1 MTAAATPKVFS
12 PLQIAALAAA
22 LLAPL
27 ALYFDTARS
36 MVSIWDSSETFAHG
50 YIILP
55 ISLFL
60 IWKRRALLVNI
71 APLPFW
77 PGLAALLLC
86 GFAWL
91 LAEVAG
97 VQVVRQYAFV
107 AMAPAICAT
116 VGGLRLATAIAFPLL
131 FLLLAVPFGDA
142 FIQPLIKFTAD
153 FTVSSLQLTGIPV
166 LHDGPSFVIPTGS
179 WSVVTACS
187 GVRYLIASFTL
198 GCLYAYL
205 TYRSVWRRLA
215 FMLISIAVPIVANGM
230 RAYMI
235 VMIGHLSNMKLAAG
249 VDHIIYGWLFF
260 GLVMLVMFWV
270 GNIWREDTED
280 EMRQASNVPATPS
293 FAGNAASASVIVAA
307 CAAIVSISIWP
318 AYARYL
324 HASASRDV
332 ARLEQFSS
340 SWKQTEPFAEW
351 APHYFPAN
359 AELRRFYRNA
369 DKAVGLSLLYYRNQ
383 HAGSMLISSTNRL
396 IDEEDRSWRSLGSAI
411 RVENISGTDLQLR
424 ESAIESAGGR
434 LLVWTWYWID
444 GRQTAN
450 DYFGKLLQAKEK
462 LLMRGDDGAAIVL
475 CTPLHENRE
484 ESRAALREFLSAN
497 QTSMTTLL
505 ESNRHFRSEAH

>member
-1 MTAAATPKVFS
+1 MTVAAVPKGFS

-36 MVSIWDSSETFAHG
+36 IVSIWDSSETFAHG

-55 ISLFL
+55 ISLIL
-60 IWKRRALLVNI
+60 IWRRRALLANI

-77 PGLAALLLC
+77 YGLAALLLC

-91 LAEVAG
+91 LAEIAG

-107 AMAPAICAT
+107 AMAPVICAT
-116 VGGLRLATAIAFPLL
+116 VGGLRLAKAIAFPLL

-142 FIQPLIKFTAD
+142 FIQPLIEFTAD
-153 FTVSSLQLTGIPV
+153 FTVSSLRLTGIPV
-166 LHDGPSFVIPTGS
+166 LRDGPNFVIPTGS

-205 TYRSVWRRLA
+205 TYRSAWRKLA
-215 FMLISIAVPIVANGM
+215 FVLISIVVPIVANGM

-235 VMIGHLSNMKLAAG
+235 VMIGHLSDMKLAAG

-260 GLVMLVMFWV
+260 GLVMLMMFWV
-270 GNIWREDTED
+270 GNFWREDTEA
-280 EMRQASNVPATPS
+280 EVRQASDVPAMPA
-293 FAGNAASASVIVAA
+293 FARNATGGSVIVAA
-307 CAAIVSISIWP
+307 CAAVISISIWP
-318 AYARYL
+318 AYARHL
-324 HASASRDV
+324 HESVSRDV

-340 SWKQTEPFAEW
+340 SWKQTEPFTEW
-351 APHYFPAN
+351 APRFFPAN
-359 AELRRFYRNA
+359 AELRRFYRNG

-396 IDEEDRSWRSLGSAI
+396 IDEEDRDWRSLGSVM
-411 RVENISGTDLQLR
+411 RVDNISGADLQLR

-450 DYFGKLLQAKEK
+450 DYLGKLLQAKEK

-475 CTPLHENRE
+475 YTPLHENRDDA
-484 ESRAALREFLSAN
+484 RAALREFLATH
-497 QTSMTTLL
+497 QTPMTTLL